1 MPGTVIEVKIEE
13 GKKVEKGDAMFI
25 LSAMKMEMVVQSPIS
40 GLVKKIFVS
49 KDSRIEGN
57 DLLVEIDE

>member
-25 LSAMKMEMVVQSPIS
+25 LSAMKMEMVVQAPVS
-40 GLVKKIFVS
+40 GVVKKLFVS

-57 DLLVEIDE
+57 DLLVEIGD

>member
-25 LSAMKMEMVVQSPIS
+25 LSAMKMEMVVQAPIS
-40 GLVKKIFVS
+40 GLVKKVFVS

-57 DLLVEIDE
+57 DLLVEIED

>member
-25 LSAMKMEMVVQSPIS
+25 LSAMKMEMVVQAPIS

-57 DLLVEIDE
+57 DLLVEIED

>member
-25 LSAMKMEMVVQSPIS
+25 LSAMKMEMVVQAPIS
-40 GLVKKIFVS
+40 GVVKKIFVS
-49 KDSRIEGN
+49 KDSRIVGN
-57 DLLVEIDE
+57 DLLVEIEE